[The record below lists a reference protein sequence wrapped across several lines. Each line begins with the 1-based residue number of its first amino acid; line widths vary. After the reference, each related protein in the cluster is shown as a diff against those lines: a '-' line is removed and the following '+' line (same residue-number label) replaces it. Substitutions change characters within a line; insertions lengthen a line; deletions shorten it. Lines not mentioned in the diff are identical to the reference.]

1 MFHFDR
7 VYLLVFLPLVLIIYS
22 IFKPKYRKYV
32 LLIASYILF
41 YSISNKLIIY
51 ILLSTLSIHHLGMW
65 ISNIEKEKNAALID
79 INKEEKKAIKEKYQR
94 QKKRV
99 LIFDILLHIG
109 LLLVLKYAA
118 FFTLNINSLL
128 DLLNIKVVL
137 NVPKFILPIGISF
150 YTLEAI
156 SYMVDV
162 YHGKIEYDNNLV
174 RLALYLSYFPYLI
187 EGPIV
192 KYEEVKDKLIEGK
205 KLEYKN
211 VTFGA
216 QRILYGILKKVV
228 VADRLNLLIK
238 MIFSNYT
245 EFNGSILFFA
255 SICYTIQLYMEFSGT
270 MDVALGT
277 SEMFGINLPENF
289 KSPFF
294 SKTISEFWQ
303 RWHITLGRWFKDYIY
318 YPLSLS
324 KPIKKF
330 MSFARKH
337 VGNYY
342 GPLLAGTIALAAVW
356 LSNGLWHGAAWKY
369 IFFGVYHFTLILLN
383 NLFEPL
389 KRFICHKLK
398 INRQN
403 IFYKVMQMFIVFNL
417 VVIGEMFFRA
427 DTLTDGFNI
436 LASILTNFNIS
447 KFFDGTLLTLGLDFC
462 DFAIVIITL
471 VIVFIISFLREK
483 NISIREVIASKP
495 IVVRWIIYY
504 ALILFILIFGAYG
517 SNYEP
522 IGPIYAEF

>member
-22 IFKPKYRKYV
+22 IFKPKYRKYI

-41 YSISNKLIIY
+41 FSISKKLIIY
-51 ILLSTLSIHHLGMW
+51 ILLSTLSIHHIGIWLN
-65 ISNIEKEKNAALID
+65 SIEQ
-79 INKEEKKAIKEKYQR
+79 EKKSSLENIDKDLKKSIKEKYQKR
-94 QKKRV
+94 KKHI
-99 LIFDILLHIG
+99 LIFGILLHIG
-109 LLLVLKYAA
+109 LLLVLKYASFFA
-118 FFTLNINSLL
+118 FNVNSLL
-128 DLLNIKVVL
+128 DLLHINFCLKV
-137 NVPKFILPIGISF
+137 PAFILPIGISF
-150 YTLEAI
+150 YTLEAV

-162 YHGKIEYDNNLV
+162 YNGKIKHDDNLT
-174 RLALYLSYFPYLI
+174 RLALYLSFFPYLI

-192 KYEEVKDKLIEGK
+192 KYEEVATDLYEGK

-211 VTFGA
+211 ITFGA

-228 VADRLNLLIK
+228 IADRLNLLIK
-238 MIFSNYT
+238 MIFNNYG
-245 EFNGSILFFA
+245 EFSGSILFFA

-277 SEMFGINLPENF
+277 SEMFGITLPENF
-289 KSPFF
+289 KAPFF

-324 KPIKKF
+324 RL
-330 MSFARKH
+330 ARKIMNGTKKY

-356 LSNGLWHGAAWKY
+356 LCNGLWHGAAWKY
-369 IFFGVYHFTLILLN
+369 IFFGIYHFTLIFLHN
-383 NLFEPL
+383 VMEPL
-389 KRFICHKLK
+389 KRLIMDKLK
-398 INRQN
+398 INRQSV
-403 IFYKVMQMFIVFNL
+403 FYKIIQIIIVFNL

-427 DTLTDGFNI
+427 DTLADGMNIFASIFTSFNI
-436 LASILTNFNIS
+436 
-447 KFFDGTLLTLGLDFC
+447 KDFFDGTLLTLGLDLC
-462 DFAIVIITL
+462 DFIIVIITL
-471 VIVFIISFLREK
+471 FIIFFISLLREK
-483 NISIREVIASKP
+483 NISIREKIAEKP
-495 IVVRWIIYY
+495 IVIRWAIYY
-504 ALILFILIFGAYG
+504 ALIFFILIFGAYG